1 MDLTHFNEDG
11 LPRMVDVSEKETT
24 KRVAV
29 AHSRIYMKKETMQKI
44 TEKSIKKG
52 DVLSVAQT
60 AAIMAAKKTSEIIP
74 MCHNIFIT
82 GVDVKFELADDFIDI
97 FVQSNTES
105 KTGIEMESLTAA
117 SVAALTIY
125 DMCKAI
131 DRSMRITNVELLHK
145 EGGKSGVYNR
155 SVDSGEAVVIDVNIS
170 EKKGTVKTP
179 VDFAE
184 LKVDHGLVGDAH
196 AGNWHR
202 QVSLLAEESIDKM
215 REMGLDLKDGDFAE
229 NITTRNIELFTL
241 PVGQVLTIGECVL
254 EVTQIGKECHK
265 GCAIK
270 QKVGNCIMPTEGIF
284 CKVLKGGIIKKN
296 DKIKLVELN

>member
-131 DRSMRITNVELLHK
+131 DRSMRITNVELLEHFF
-145 EGGKSGVYNR
+145 R
-155 SVDSGEAVVIDVNIS
+155 
-170 EKKGTVKTP
+170 
-179 VDFAE
+179 
-184 LKVDHGLVGDAH
+184 
-196 AGNWHR
+196 R
-202 QVSLLAEESIDKM
+202 
-215 REMGLDLKDGDFAE
+215 
-229 NITTRNIELFTL
+229 LFL
-241 PVGQVLTIGECVL
+241 PFWI
-254 EVTQIGKECHK
+254 
-265 GCAIK
+265 
-270 QKVGNCIMPTEGIF
+270 N
-284 CKVLKGGIIKKN
+284 
-296 DKIKLVELN
+296 

>member
-145 EGGKSGVYNR
+145 
-155 SVDSGEAVVIDVNIS
+155 
-170 EKKGTVKTP
+170 KGTVKTP
-179 VDFAE
+179 VEFAE

-202 QVSLLAEESIDKM
+202 QVSLLAEESINKM

-241 PVGQVLTIGECVL
+241 PVSQVLTIGECVL